1 MIGRALSPPGPR
13 LPRRLQTLAVAF
25 APLRF
30 IEACHRRYGDVV
42 ALCTVSNPRLVM
54 VFAPELVQQVF
65 GGSPEHLRGGEAQ
78 AMNAQVVG
86 ERSVLVLD
94 GPAHMRRRRLLLPL
108 FHGEP
113 MRAHIGVVRAAT
125 DRVIDSWPVGQ
136 PFALVPSMQALTLE
150 VIMRAVFGVEEGA
163 RQHELTQRI
172 RAMLDPFRPRLV
184 RIRGSVDS
192 RAHRRLVDELI
203 YEEIARRRV
212 ASDLEERRDVLSM
225 LLLARDENGPA
236 MTDQELRDDLVTLLI
251 AGHETTASA
260 LAWAFELLLRHPA
273 VLERLEAEVANGDDH
288 YLHAVIK
295 ETLRLRPPVVHVG
308 RVVRGQPY
316 ELGGYLILPGT
327 EIRASVAAIHRQAEH
342 YPDPHVFRPE
352 RFLGP
357 DSPDTYTWLPFGG
370 GVRRCLGAS
379 FATFEMAVVIPR
391 VLERA
396 GLASAGRR
404 PEKGVVGGRMQA
416 PARGVRVISRRR
428 PRCDY

>member
-1 MIGRALSPPGPR
+1 MIDRAPLPPGPR
-13 LPRRLQTLAVAF
+13 LPQRLQTLALTF

-42 ALCTVSNPRLVM
+42 ALRTVSNPRLVM
-54 VFAPELVQQVF
+54 VFAPELVRQVF

-78 AMNAQVVG
+78 ALNAQVVG
-86 ERSVLVLD
+86 EHSVLVLD

-125 DRVIDSWPVGQ
+125 DRVVDSWPVGH
-136 PFALVPSMQALTLE
+136 PFALMPSMQALTLE

-172 RAMLDPFRPRLV
+172 RAMLDPFRPRPV
-184 RIRGSVDS
+184 RILGPVDS
-192 RAHRRLVDELI
+192 RARRRLVDELI

-225 LLLARDENGPA
+225 LLLARDENGAA

-288 YLHAVIK
+288 YLNAVIK
-295 ETLRLRPPVVHVG
+295 EALRLRPPVVHVG

-316 ELGGYLILPGT
+316 ELGGYLIRPGT

-342 YPDPHVFRPE
+342 YPDPRVFRPE

-357 DSPDTYTWLPFGG
+357 DPPDTYTWLPFGG

-396 GLASAGRR
+396 RLASAGR
-404 PEKGVVGGRMQA
+404 PEKGLVGGRMQA
-416 PARGVRVISRRR
+416 PARGVRVIARALAA
-428 PRCDY
+428 P